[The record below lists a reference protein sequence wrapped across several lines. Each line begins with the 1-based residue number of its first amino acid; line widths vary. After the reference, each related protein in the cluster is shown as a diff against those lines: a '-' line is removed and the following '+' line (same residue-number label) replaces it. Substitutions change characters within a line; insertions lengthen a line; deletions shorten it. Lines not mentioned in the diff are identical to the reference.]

1 MKIIMFEY
9 RKDEPF
15 RVVKDECVG
24 TLRTING
31 GGVSKYILEIQEEN
45 EEQRKQTNRRNI
57 R

>member
-1 MKIIMFEY
+1 MFEY

-45 EEQRKQTNRRNI
+45 EEKRKQTNRRNI
-57 R
+57 

>member
-1 MKIIMFEY
+1 MFEY

-31 GGVSKYILEIQEEN
+31 GAFQ
-45 EEQRKQTNRRNI
+45 NI
-57 R
+57 F